1 MHIRIF
7 DFVLKN
13 IQIFRDAT
21 KTDYTY
27 AYCCHFI
34 NPFKDWVTF
43 DWIVPNMSR
52 KSLLSVGNSS
62 HTLNTLRLT
71 GRVGRDTFFSR
82 NSTFET
88 IDSVIPNN
96 LKYLN
101 KKYLLICILVLLLA
115 LIGLLAFLMSQYY
128 SSRLLCNSEGLS
140 FDFPLHNVI
149 YRMKKELKFVEEDL
163 KIFNNNT
170 KLDCNHKY
178 NELNNKVDR
187 IEDLLMNAL
196 KNCCKTK
203 E

>member
-1 MHIRIF
+1 
-7 DFVLKN
+7 
-13 IQIFRDAT
+13 
-21 KTDYTY
+21 
-27 AYCCHFI
+27 
-34 NPFKDWVTF
+34 
-43 DWIVPNMSR
+43 MSR
-52 KSLLSVGNSS
+52 KSLLSIGNSCR
-62 HTLNTLRLT
+62 TLNSLRLT
-71 GRVGRDTFFSR
+71 GRVRTDIYLSE
-82 NSTFET
+82 NSTIQI

-101 KKYLLICILVLLLA
+101 KKYLLICVSMLLLA

-149 YRMKKELKFVEEDL
+149 YRIKKELKFVEEDL

-196 KNCCKTK
+196 KNCCETK